1 MSGGQLGQVLGE
13 EGLVG
18 EGRLGHHPLHFLR
31 GEAGPK
37 VVQRIYHGG
46 TSSAMQ
52 AASSMNRG
60 STGSSE
66 LSLKSGQHALRRVHV
81 RRSQAA
87 VQHAILWSACT
98 GKHVHYWCRIACAD
112 SSFNLLGDSCEKLP
126 S

>member
-18 EGRLGHHPLHFLR
+18 EGRLGHHSLHLLR

-52 AASSMNRG
+52 AASSMDRG
-60 STGSSE
+60 STGSGE
-66 LSLKSGQHALRRVHV
+66 LPLQGGQHALRRVQV
-81 RRSQAA
+81 GRSRAT
-87 VQHAILWSACT
+87 VQHTILWGACT
-98 GKHVHYWCRIACAD
+98 GKHMYYWCRIACAD
-112 SSFNLLGDSCEKLP
+112 SSFNLLGDSCEQLP
-126 S
+126 G